1 MNSTLV
7 CYHCGPT
14 GRPLAIVRFTVTVG
28 ERSEMHLRVL
38 CDLCYEGYR
47 ERYGGELPSFEEIT
61 NQTRH
66 IWN

>member
-1 MNSTLV
+1 
-7 CYHCGPT
+7 
-14 GRPLAIVRFTVTVG
+14 
-28 ERSEMHLRVL
+28 MHLRVL